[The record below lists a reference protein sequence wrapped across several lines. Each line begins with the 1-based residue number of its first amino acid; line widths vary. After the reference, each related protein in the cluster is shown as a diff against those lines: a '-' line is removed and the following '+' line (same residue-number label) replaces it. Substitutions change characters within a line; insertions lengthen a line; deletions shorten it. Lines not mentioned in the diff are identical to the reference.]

1 MKYPF
6 IIPFLLLIPVIILQL
21 VIIPFLSFNGIS
33 PDLILILLVFYTIR
47 NNQIYGTILGFIF
60 GAICDLSFGTI
71 LGSTMIA
78 KTLSGFIAGYFS
90 SENKRDSY
98 LTPLNFSLILFLIGI
113 IDNGIFSFF
122 SSFDLSDN
130 FISFLLTNTLLNSV
144 YTAIISILV
153 MTVIP
158 KRRLFE

>member
-1 MKYPF
+1 MKNNVL
-6 IIPFLLLIPVIILQL
+6 IPFLLLIPVLILQMT
-21 VIIPFLSFNGIS
+21 VIPFLSFNGIS

-47 NNQIYGTILGFIF
+47 NNQMYGTIAGFII
-60 GAICDLSFGTI
+60 GGICDLAFGTI

-98 LTPLNFSLILFLIGI
+98 LTPLNFSLIIFLVGI
-113 IDNGIFSFF
+113 IDNSIFSFF
-122 SSFDLSDN
+122 SSFDLSEN
-130 FISFLLTNTLLNSV
+130 FISSLLTNTIMSSV
-144 YTAIISILV
+144 YTAIISIFI
-153 MTVIP
+153 MIAIP